1 MTEILLYKTA
11 NQEVKLEVFIEDET
25 IWLNQKQ
32 LCELFGKDKS
42 VISRHIK
49 NIFRENELDIN
60 SVVAKN
66 ATTAT
71 DGKKYIV
78 DYYNL
83 DMIISVG
90 YRVNSTQAT
99 QFRIWATKIL
109 QEYYPIKA
117 QLAKELAESE
127 FEKYKEIQDGAYL
140 SDFDTLILKLEKK

>member
-11 NQEVKLEVFIEDET
+11 NQEVKLEVLIENET

-32 LCELFGKDKS
+32 LCELFGRDKS

-71 DGKKYIV
+71 EGKIRKSDVAVAKNYLAEDELGKFLMLNEREV
-78 DYYNL
+78 
-83 DMIISVG
+83 
-90 YRVNSTQAT
+90 
-99 QFRIWATKIL
+99 L
-109 QEYYPIKA
+109 QDNGSITA
-117 QLAKELAESE
+117 QPAKELAESE

>member
-1 MTEILLYKTA
+1 MLIA
-11 NQEVKLEVFIEDET
+11 NET
-25 IWLNQKQ
+25 IWLPQARIAEIFSTTKQ
-32 LCELFGKDKS
+32 NEGQHF
-42 VISRHIK
+42 K
-49 NIFRENELDIN
+49 NVFAENELDEKA
-60 SVVAKN
+60 VVKDFF
-66 ATTAT
+66 TTAS
-71 DGKKYIV
+71 DGKKYNTKH
-78 DYYNL
+78 YNL
-83 DMIISVG
+83 DAIISVG